1 MSIVFTSAFL
11 LIKLLKHG
19 DIEVNLDPKP
29 KYPQSFS
36 ICHWN
41 LNSIAVHNVRK
52 FLHLKVSNIIHK
64 YDILHLSKTYLDSSM
79 ALDESSLYLDLFES
93 YK

>member
-1 MSIVFTSAFL
+1 MTIVFTSVFL
-11 LIKLLKHG
+11 SIKLLKHG

-41 LNSIAVHNVRK
+41 LNSITVHNIRK
-52 FLHLKVSNIIHK
+52 FLHLKVSNSIHK
-64 YDILHLSKTYLDSSM
+64 YDIMYLSKTYLDSSM
-79 ALDESSLYLDLFES
+79 ALDESSLYLES
-93 YK
+93 